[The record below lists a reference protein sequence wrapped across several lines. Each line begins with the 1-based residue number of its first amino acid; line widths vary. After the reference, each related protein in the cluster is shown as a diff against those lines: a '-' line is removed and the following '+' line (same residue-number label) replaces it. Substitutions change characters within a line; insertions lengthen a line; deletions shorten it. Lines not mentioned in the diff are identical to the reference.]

1 MTGGEIG
8 GVEMTKAATSVL
20 RYSRFFNL
28 QEIESV
34 LDYGAG
40 TLRNALYLADQGL
53 TVYAADLPE
62 QVKALRSHPE
72 VHRLAGL
79 LKAGDLK
86 QSRLGVDL
94 VISTYVFNII
104 VRRSQRQR
112 YLENVV
118 ANLRPGGYLLMEL
131 CCRRDGAEYDPSL
144 EHYLHCDLNAKN
156 YTHHDLDR
164 ILTPF
169 GFARVSHYYSSHA
182 VAAIYQLRDSDA
194 VSVPVYHDTTV
205 ARGEETGT
213 AGQLQEGL

>member
-1 MTGGEIG
+1 
-8 GVEMTKAATSVL
+8 MTKAATSVL
-20 RYSRFFNL
+20 RYSRFFTL
-28 QEIESV
+28 QDIETV

-40 TLRNALYLADQGL
+40 TLRNALYFADQGL

-79 LKAGDLK
+79 LKAGDLG

-104 VRRSQRQR
+104 VRRSDRER
-112 YLENVV
+112 YLQNVV

-131 CCRRDGAEYDPSL
+131 CCRHEGAEYDPSL
-144 EHYLHCDLNAKN
+144 EHYLHCDINARN

-164 ILTPF
+164 LLVPL
-169 GFARVSHYYSSHA
+169 GFERVSHYYSSHA
-182 VAAIYQLRDSDA
+182 VAAIYQLRRGDA
-194 VSVPVYHDTTV
+194 ATLHAAGEATV
-205 ARGEETGT
+205 AGAEETGSHWVNRPID
-213 AGQLQEGL
+213 ERRN